1 MARIEWV
8 KQRLN
13 NWALWKAR
21 EAGGGLGFATQS
33 VLLAER
39 IDRYREVDI
48 SSTIDSTDAALTNQG
63 IEALKPD
70 QVHLHSVLHCIYL
83 QDTGIRGAAV
93 RLGKAEST
101 IKANLE
107 QADRFLELWFR
118 ERAEKRKK
126 SLST

>member
-21 EAGGGLGFATQS
+21 ESGGGLGFATQS

-39 IDRYREVDI
+39 VDRYREVDI
-48 SSTIDSTDAALTNQG
+48 STTIDSTDAALTNQG

-83 QDTGIRGAAV
+83 HDTGIKGAAL

-101 IKANLE
+101 ICANLE
-107 QADRFLELWFR
+107 QADRALELWFR
-118 ERAEKRKK
+118 ARSEARKS